1 MDAVTAST
9 ASADS
14 GAPGAAGVPMRP
26 AGVDRDALFLWL
38 APHLPEL
45 RRPCEL
51 TRIDGGQSN
60 PTWILRGAGLGAW
73 VLRAK
78 PAPAAT
84 LPASAHAIEREARV
98 LRALAGSP
106 VPVPRVRALSEDE
119 SVIGVAF
126 YVMDFVPGRVLRD
139 ATLPDI
145 APADRAAYH
154 DEANRVLAALHAVDW
169 RAAGLADFGRHTG
182 FFSRQARRWS
192 QQYARAA
199 GATAPIEAMD
209 RLAEWL
215 PANIPPG
222 ADEAGTVAL
231 THGDYRL
238 ENLLF
243 HPERPEVVAV
253 LDWELSTLGHP
264 LSDLAYH
271 CSAWHL
277 PGGTLQGFA
286 GRDLRALGIPSER
299 AYIERYCERVGRDAS
314 GVLADWPFYLAC
326 NLFRLGAILAGIG
339 ARVKEGTAV
348 HSRAAEVAAMARPV
362 AELGWAIAR
371 GAAPALVD

>member
-1 MDAVTAST
+1 MKLDAST
-9 ASADS
+9 ADRAAAALPSSPRTA
-14 GAPGAAGVPMRP
+14 APDV
-26 AGVDRDALFLWL
+26 DALRRWL
-38 APHLPEL
+38 APQLPQL
-45 RRPCEL
+45 RGPCMLE
-51 TRIDGGQSN
+51 RIDGGQSN
-60 PTWILRGAGLGAW
+60 PTWILRGSGDGAW
-73 VLRAK
+73 VLRTK
-78 PAPAAT
+78 PAPVAA
-84 LPASAHAIEREARV
+84 LPPSAHAIEREARV
-98 LRALAGSP
+98 LSALRDTA
-106 VPVPRVRALSEDE
+106 VPVPRLRALCEDE
-119 SVIGVAF
+119 AVIGVAF

-139 ATLPDI
+139 ATLPDV
-145 APADRAAYH
+145 PAAERAAHH

-169 RAAGLADFGRHTG
+169 RAAGLADYGRHSG
-182 FFSRQARRWS
+182 FFARQAQRWSRQ
-192 QQYARAA
+192 YAIAA
-199 GATAPIEAMD
+199 AATKPIEAME

-215 PANIPPG
+215 PAHIPAG
-222 ADEAGTVAL
+222 ADEPDPVRL

-243 HPERPEVVAV
+243 HPTRPEVVAV

-286 GRDLRALGIPSER
+286 GRDLQALGIPSER
-299 AYIERYCERVGRDAS
+299 EYIARYCERVGRDS
-314 GVLADWPFYLAC
+314 RDVLADWPFYLAC

-339 ARVKEGTAV
+339 ARVKDGTAT

-362 AELGWAIAR
+362 AELGWSIAS